1 LAALRA
7 KGEGAHFIV
16 AQGGSVYQ
24 VLDLSLSPR
33 RDGAYQPGEI
43 RILSGELK
51 GHKKLIGAIHDVFPN
66 LKVSKVAAEPPK
78 RQPKKTAH
86 DKARAP
92 EKHTDDEVH
101 KTPKPASKTDHHDDE
116 HHP

>member
-1 LAALRA
+1 MKIGEVLAALRA

-24 VLDLSLSPR
+24 ALDPSLSPR
-33 RDGAYQPGEI
+33 RDEPPAGEI

-66 LKVSKVAAEPPK
+66 LG
-78 RQPKKTAH
+78 R
-86 DKARAP
+86 R
-92 EKHTDDEVH
+92 
-101 KTPKPASKTDHHDDE
+101 
-116 HHP
+116 